1 MNPLAAARCPW
12 QDSRVIST
20 LDRTGLVLVLVTPV
34 LLLHAPSFAEAT
46 IALTAVGLLLRS
58 VLLSDWSWMRAT
70 WLRLSLLWWGWVVFC
85 SIPIPV
91 IGLGPGGLHS
101 LGEALAVIRF
111 ILFAAALDAWV
122 LRSSIARRW
131 LFGIVAA
138 CAIWVGVECVHQFVS
153 GRDLFGYKRGGD
165 GELTGPFRKPRAG
178 PALVRILF
186 PVLVPPV
193 AALLARRRG
202 GATAAAFA
210 LTVVAVLVMVLIGQR
225 MPLML
230 TGLGLVAAALLLPR
244 LRLLVLAAGLAGLVL
259 VAASPIVSPPTY
271 HRLVQK
277 FSRQMEDF
285 PASQYGQLYARAW
298 HIAEARPLVGRGF
311 DGFRTGCPMPRY
323 FGPTFDGSQ
332 PQGGGAA
339 ICAAHP
345 HNFYFQAMSDGG
357 FPGLVLFCA
366 AVIGWMV
373 PLGRGLWRR
382 ADPLRVGLFAAML
395 IQVWP
400 IASTSDFVNMPLG
413 GWFFLTLGWGLAEA
427 HWRVPVTLAQD
438 AARRSTTS
446 PGTPLG
452 ASPLAEA
459 EIA

>member
-1 MNPLAAARCPW
+1 MTA
-12 QDSRVIST
+12 T
-20 LDRTGLVLVLVTPV
+20 LDRVGLVLALATAP
-34 LLLHAPSFAEAT
+34 LLLHAPSVAEAT
-46 IALTAVGLLLRS
+46 IGLTSLGFLVQSARLHAWTWLH
-58 VLLSDWSWMRAT
+58 AP
-70 WLRLSLLWWGWVVFC
+70 WLRLSLLWWAWLVIC
-85 SIPIPV
+85 SAPLPA
-91 IGLGPGGLHS
+91 IGLGPGGWHS
-101 LGEALAVIRF
+101 FAEAVAVIRF
-111 ILFAAALDAWV
+111 ILFAAALEAWV
-122 LRSSIARRW
+122 LRSAAARRW
-131 LFGIVAA
+131 LFGIVAV
-138 CAIWVGVECVHQFVS
+138 CAIWVGVECVHQFAT

-186 PVLVPPV
+186 PVLMPPV
-193 AALLARRRG
+193 AALLLRRRA

-244 LRLLVLAAGLAGLVL
+244 LRLLVLAAGIAGIVL

-277 FSRQMEDF
+277 FSHQMTDF
-285 PASQYGQLYARAW
+285 PTSQYGQLYARAW
-298 HIAEARPLVGRGF
+298 HIAEARPVVGRGF
-311 DGFRTGCPMPRY
+311 DGFRTGCPLPRY

-332 PQGGGAA
+332 LDGGGAA
-339 ICAAHP
+339 ICASHP
-345 HNFYFQAMSDGG
+345 HNFYFQALTDGG
-357 FPGLVLFCA
+357 FPGLILFCA
-366 AVIGWMV
+366 AVIGWMT
-373 PLGRGLWRR
+373 PLARGLWSRP
-382 ADPLRVGLFAAML
+382 DPLRVGLFAAVL

-427 HWRVPVTLAQD
+427 HWRVPVILAQD
-438 AARRSTTS
+438 TPRRSTAPT
-446 PGTPLG
+446 
-452 ASPLAEA
+452 LAEA

>member
-1 MNPLAAARCPW
+1 MRLAPRVCLW
-12 QDSRVIST
+12 QELFVTAT
-20 LDRTGLVLVLVTPV
+20 LDRAGLLLALATPL
-34 LLLHAPSFAEAT
+34 LLLHAPSVAEAT
-46 IALTAVGLLLRS
+46 IALTALCFLLRS
-58 VLLSDWSWMRAT
+58 VRLGDWTWTRAA
-70 WLRLSLLWWGWVVFC
+70 WLRLSLLWWVWVVFC

-101 LGEALAVIRF
+101 LGEAFAVIRF
-111 ILFAAALDAWV
+111 ILFAAALEAWI
-122 LRSSIARRW
+122 LRAPQVRRW
-131 LFGIVAA
+131 LFGIIIA
-138 CAIWVGVECVHQFVS
+138 CAIWIGLECLQQFAT
-153 GRDLFGYKRGGD
+153 GHDIFGYKRGGD

-186 PVLVPPV
+186 PALVPPV
-193 AALLARRRG
+193 AALLARRRT
-202 GATAAAFA
+202 ASTAAAFA
-210 LTVVAVLVMVLIGQR
+210 VTVVAMLLMVLIGQR

-230 TGLGLVAAALLLPR
+230 TGLGLVTAALLLPR
-244 LRLLVLAAGLAGLVL
+244 LRPLVLAAGVAGLVL

-277 FSRQMEDF
+277 FSHQMEDF
-285 PASQYGQLYARAW
+285 PTSPYGQLYARAW
-298 HIAEARPLVGRGF
+298 HIAEARPLTGRGF

-323 FGPTFDGSQ
+323 FGPTFDGAQ

-345 HNFYFQAMSDGG
+345 HNFYFQALTDGG
-357 FPGLVLFCA
+357 FPGLALFCA

-373 PLGRGLWRR
+373 PLARGLWRR

-400 IASTSDFVNMPLG
+400 IASTSDFINMPLG

-427 HWRVPVTLAQD
+427 RWRVTAPIAQK
-438 AARRSTTS
+438 APRSPAHS
-446 PGTPLG
+446 
-452 ASPLAEA
+452 LAEA